1 MMSRLV
7 FGSLLLVHIVTASKY
22 GSSSGGA
29 GGGGGSGGGESIY
42 LSSGG
47 GSAGNVGG
55 GSDGG
60 SSLDLGS
67 MFGMSDFAQS
77 GPSYQSAG
85 GASVPAAIQTK
96 RTVEVKPVSI
106 PQEPVEPHIVDVEA
120 TYQPVHVIFRSS
132 SSPVMVQQIHTPA
145 QPAKVEATQSEDQP
159 HRGKYCTL
167 RLMPVFAF

>member
-1 MMSRLV
+1 MVQMMSRLV
-7 FGSLLLVHIVTASKY
+7 FGSFLLVHIVTASKY

-55 GSDGG
+55 SSDGG

-96 RTVEVKPVSI
+96 RTVEVKP
-106 PQEPVEPHIVDVEA
+106 
-120 TYQPVHVIFRSS
+120 
-132 SSPVMVQQIHTPA
+132 
-145 QPAKVEATQSEDQP
+145 
-159 HRGKYCTL
+159 
-167 RLMPVFAF
+167 